1 MELQRKV
8 SPIFGRIPLLV
19 GVLWTLSLASPLSA
33 AVESDVVG
41 YTTITTKPG
50 FNMQGVV
57 FQGLDGRETIALDE
71 LMSGDFQVEDQVQVY
86 DVATS
91 GYTIYTYQGPERGWM
106 AGREPSS
113 EVPVKAGD
121 SFWLKT
127 QDSVEVSFAG
137 SVRKGNF
144 RYESVKGIQMVSA
157 NFPIEFALND
167 ESGMVKWSGVQED
180 DQIQIY
186 DGTTGYT
193 IYTYSQRVG
202 KWLQGRDPTDV
213 RIPVGVSMWMKCKSA
228 GTVLEIVNPL
238 Q

>member
-1 MELQRKV
+1 MKLQRKV

-41 YTTITTKPG
+41 YTTITTQPG

-57 FQGLDGRETIALDE
+57 FQGLNGRETIALDE

-91 GYTIYTYQGPERGWM
+91 GYTIYTYRGPEYGWM
-106 AGREPSS
+106 AGQRPSS
-113 EVPVKAGD
+113 AVPVKAGD

-127 QDSVEVSFAG
+127 QGSVKASFAG

-144 RYESVKGIQMVSA
+144 RYESVVGTQMVSV
-157 NFPIEFALND
+157 NFPVEFALND
-167 ESGMVKWSGVQED
+167 ESGMVKWANVQDGDE
-180 DQIQIY
+180 IQVY
-186 DGTTGYT
+186 DGNGYT
-193 IYTYSQRVG
+193 IYRYSQFVG
-202 KWLQGRDPTDV
+202 KWVEGQNLADV
-213 RIPVGVSMWMKCKSA
+213 RIPVGASIWMKCKSA